1 MSLAP
6 IVLTVSVLFITEKN
20 PHLMDFV
27 TQIKSF
33 PDLQP
38 IFESILKD
46 SSAGSG
52 VDSNLMDQS

>member
-1 MSLAP
+1 
-6 IVLTVSVLFITEKN
+6 
-20 PHLMDFV
+20 MDFV

>member
-1 MSLAP
+1 
-6 IVLTVSVLFITEKN
+6 
-20 PHLMDFV
+20 MDFV

-46 SSAGSG
+46 SSGG

>member
-1 MSLAP
+1 
-6 IVLTVSVLFITEKN
+6 
-20 PHLMDFV
+20 MDFV

-46 SSAGSG
+46 SSGGGG

>member
-1 MSLAP
+1 M
-6 IVLTVSVLFITEKN
+6 IFISFFFIPEKN

-46 SSAGSG
+46 SMCSSG

>member
-1 MSLAP
+1 M
-6 IVLTVSVLFITEKN
+6 LTVSVLFITEKN

-46 SSAGSG
+46 SSTSSG